1 MSLRLPEEIV
11 VERFLPTARTMLA
24 RDLAGRGF
32 TQQEIASFLGVTQAA
47 VSNYLSAEAV
57 LEQQFTEDERMQ
69 QTISQIASDWA
80 AGDLDEYGALT
91 ALLNL
96 VEAFEDRGPI
106 CAVHEKEMPALEG
119 LGCDLCVRGD
129 DDTLDAER
137 AVLRSV
143 RRAARR
149 LSGEPAVAPHVPN
162 VGTNMAMTLS
172 EPGDETDVAAVP
184 GRLHAMR
191 GQIRVPSDPEFG
203 ASRHVAG
210 TLLIANEQ
218 DATVRGAL
226 NLATTP
232 SLLAAAREQGVE
244 PVQFDADYEDRDTE
258 LRAAFTEGV
267 PRVAYHEGAFGI
279 EPVCYVFGE
288 SAEDAAS
295 FAVTLAR
302 AVEEDSGGTDPGG
315 NSAENS

>member
-24 RDLAGRGF
+24 RELSDQGF

-47 VSNYLSAEAV
+47 VSNYLSAEAI
-57 LEQQFTEDERMQ
+57 LEQQFTEDKRMQ
-69 QTISQIASDWA
+69 QTIKRIASDWA
-80 AGDLDEYGALT
+80 AGDLDEYGALA

-96 VEAFEDRGPI
+96 VETFEDRGPI
-106 CAVHEKEMPALEG
+106 CAVHEEEMPALEG

-129 DDTLDAER
+129 DDALDAER

-162 VGTNMAMTLS
+162 VGTNIAMALS
-172 EPGDETDVAAVP
+172 QPADETDVAAIP

-191 GQIRVPSDPEFG
+191 GQIRVPSKPEFG

-210 TLLIANEQ
+210 TLLIANER

-232 SLLAAAREQGVE
+232 ALLAAARRRDVE
-244 PVQFDADYEDRDTE
+244 PIEFDADYENRDAE
-258 LRAAFTEGV
+258 LRAVFTEGV
-267 PRVAYHEGAFGI
+267 PRVAYHKGAFGI

-288 SAEDAAS
+288 NAEDAAS

-302 AVEEDSGGTDPGG
+302 AVEEDDAGTDLGDG
-315 NSAENS
+315 SAETG